1 MPGTNPELRPL
12 GASPVLRFS
21 GYTPQVDQFLF
32 ADHTRVGGP
41 GVGEQKC
48 LSFPLRERL
57 INAKS
62 VPWVGAA
69 PFRGV

>member
-1 MPGTNPELRPL
+1 MSPG
-12 GASPVLRFS
+12 PVLAKFR
-21 GYTPQVDQFLF
+21 V

-41 GVGEQKC
+41 GVGEQKR